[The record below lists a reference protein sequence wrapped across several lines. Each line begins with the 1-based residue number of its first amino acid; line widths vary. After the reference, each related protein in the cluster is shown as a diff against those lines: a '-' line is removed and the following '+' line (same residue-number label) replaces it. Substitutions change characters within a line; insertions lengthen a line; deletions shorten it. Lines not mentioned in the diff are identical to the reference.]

1 MEKLRYQLC
10 IKETPIP
17 IQQKLIQK
25 IRTTQVRHEVEDESL
40 FKKLDF
46 LPDMETMDKSCKT
59 FVLNNLTPNDQVLN
73 LYSLAKDTFVKK
85 WDPHNS
91 TNWIKA
97 PEIEEIR
104 YHENDK
110 LSQKYNDCKAAFRA
124 TGIPLTEKLVFHG
137 TADVPI
143 SIFSKGFDLKRVK
156 RVAKGKGLHLEKL
169 N

>member
-1 MEKLRYQLC
+1 
-10 IKETPIP
+10 
-17 IQQKLIQK
+17 
-25 IRTTQVRHEVEDESL
+25 
-40 FKKLDF
+40 
-46 LPDMETMDKSCKT
+46 METMDKSCRT
-59 FVLNNLTPNDQVLN
+59 FILNHLNPNDQVSK
-73 LYSLAKDTFVKK
+73 LYSLAKDTYVQK

-156 RVAKGKGLHLEKL
+156 RVAKGKGLHIEKL